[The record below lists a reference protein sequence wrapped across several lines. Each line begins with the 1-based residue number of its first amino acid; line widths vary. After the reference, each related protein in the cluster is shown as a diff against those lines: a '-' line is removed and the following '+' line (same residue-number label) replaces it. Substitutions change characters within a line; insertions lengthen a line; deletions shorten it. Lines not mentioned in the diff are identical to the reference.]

1 MSRLSAWLAIT
12 AVVVAMLS
20 GSAWAWAQ
28 VPADVVLSMHASAAE
43 TPSSEGFPTQLAIF
57 PFFCHW

>member
-1 MSRLSAWLAIT
+1 MSRLSAWMAIAAIT
-12 AVVVAMLS
+12 VVTLG

-28 VPADVVLSMHASAAE
+28 VPADVVLSMRSGSPGGPNFDGLPA
-43 TPSSEGFPTQLAIF
+43 QNVLL